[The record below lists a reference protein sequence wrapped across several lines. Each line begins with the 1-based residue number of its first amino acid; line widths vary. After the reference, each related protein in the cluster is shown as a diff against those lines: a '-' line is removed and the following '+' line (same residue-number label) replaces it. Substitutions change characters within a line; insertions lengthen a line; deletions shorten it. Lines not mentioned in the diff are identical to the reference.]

1 MTKALTYKELI
12 ALAKKYYNR
21 GGDGVVECWDEA
33 MFKIYTDMFGPI
45 TKEDALRMFE
55 TNVETSYDIEYAY

>member
-12 ALAKKYYNR
+12 DLAKKYYNR
-21 GGDGVVECWDEA
+21 GGDGVVECWDET
-33 MFKIYTDMFGPI
+33 MFKTYTDLFGPI